1 MNGLTLLL
9 LVLGVGLALLLFN
22 HDSGQTF
29 GMANEDFGQMIY
41 LLPIAGL
48 LSVGI
53 LASRRGDIGQF
64 LRYVAIWL
72 VIILAL
78 VTAYLYRHDFSQVG
92 ARLAAGLMP
101 GRDRK
106 STRLNSSHSC
116 ASRMPSSA

>member
-53 LASRRGDIGQF
+53 LASRRVDIGQF

-72 VIILAL
+72 VILLAP
-78 VTAYLYRHDFSQVG
+78 VTAYLYRPYFSPFG
-92 ARLAAGLMP
+92 ARPAAGRMP
-101 GRDRK
+101 GP
-106 STRLNSSHSC
+106 TLVW
-116 ASRMPSSA
+116 